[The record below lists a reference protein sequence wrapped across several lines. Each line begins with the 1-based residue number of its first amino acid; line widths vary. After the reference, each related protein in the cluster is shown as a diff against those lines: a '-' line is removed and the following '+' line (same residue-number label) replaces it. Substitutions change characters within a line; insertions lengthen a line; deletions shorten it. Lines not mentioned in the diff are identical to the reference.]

1 VPEDPP
7 RARNLRALFDPR
19 AVAILGASGTPAK
32 WGNWLAR
39 SALRGGGRRAVYL
52 INRAGQDVCGRPTY
66 PSLRGLPEPVDLVV
80 IAIGAAGFEEA
91 VDDALRAGA
100 RAIVAITAGM
110 GELGQAGRVIERRA
124 VERVRAAGAVLVGPN
139 CLGVADTETELNVS
153 FGDFATGSVGLIS
166 QSGNL
171 ALELA
176 SIAMEAGLGF
186 SRFVSVGNQAD
197 LEVAELVESFSLH
210 DPTQVIAV
218 YAEDF
223 RDGRAFAG
231 AALGA
236 LKASK
241 PVILLTVGSSPGGA
255 RAARSHTGAL
265 VSASVAVDAACRA
278 SGIHR
283 VTTPR
288 EMVELAQG
296 LLMPHLPR
304 GRRVGIVGDG
314 GGHVALAADLANAH
328 GLELPS
334 LSHNLTSQMSA
345 SLPPAAATQNPIDLA
360 GGGEQDFFNY
370 ERAVRLLAA
379 SGEVD
384 AVLLTG
390 FFGGYGQDSVE
401 LARIE
406 AEVAQAMAN
415 AAEGGECPLVIHTMY
430 SASSTLEPLRSM
442 HVPVYGDVNSAVRV
456 LAHLVDRMERPPTGI
471 PPLPRPAA
479 AAAPQIRD
487 GYFEARVLMATAGI
501 PLVEAHRV
509 AELAEAQA
517 AAAEL
522 GFPVVLK
529 ALGSSHKSDLGAVR
543 LGIAGDAELETA
555 FLDMALRLDPAAF
568 SVERTAPA
576 RGSVELLVGV
586 RRDRRFGPVLVIG
599 LGGVYTELLSDVAV
613 ALAPVSYG
621 LAEQLIRSLRGAPLL
636 LGARGGPILDVAAA
650 ARAAVALSRLVAESP
665 HIAEAEINPLLVSPE
680 GVLALDARII
690 A

>member
-1 VPEDPP
+1 
-7 RARNLRALFDPR
+7 
-19 AVAILGASGTPAK
+19 
-32 WGNWLAR
+32 
-39 SALRGGGRRAVYL
+39 
-52 INRAGQDVCGRPTY
+52 
-66 PSLRGLPEPVDLVV
+66 
-80 IAIGAAGFEEA
+80 
-91 VDDALRAGA
+91 VDDALHAGA
-100 RAIVAITAGM
+100 RAIVGITAGM
-110 GELGQAGRVIERRA
+110 GELDQAGRVIERRV

-139 CLGVADTETELNVS
+139 CLGVADTGTGLNVS
-153 FGDFATGSVGLIS
+153 FGDFARGPVGLIS

-171 ALELA
+171 GLELA
-176 SIAMEAGLGF
+176 SIAREAGLGF

-197 LEVAELVESFSLH
+197 LDVPELVESFSRH

-236 LKASK
+236 LKAGK

-278 SGIHR
+278 SGIQR

-328 GLELPS
+328 GLELPA
-334 LSHNLTSQMSA
+334 LSHVLSSQMSA

-360 GGGEQDFFNY
+360 GGGEQDFFSY
-370 ERAVRLLAA
+370 ERMVRALAA

-406 AEVAQAMAN
+406 AEVARAMAG
-415 AAEGGECPLVIHTMY
+415 AAEAGHCPLVVHTMY
-430 SASSTLEPLRSM
+430 AASSTLEHLRSR

-456 LAHLVDRMERPPTGI
+456 LARLVDRMERPPTGI
-471 PPLPRPAA
+471 PPLPRPGAA
-479 AAAPQIRD
+479 RAPRVRE
-487 GYFEARVLMATAGI
+487 GYFEARELVAAAGI
-501 PLVEAHRV
+501 PLVEARRV
-509 AELAEAQA
+509 TELAEARA
-517 AAAEL
+517 VAAEL

-543 LGIAGDAELETA
+543 LGIAADAELKTA
-555 FLDMALRLDPAAF
+555 FVDMASRLAPAAF
-568 SVERTAPA
+568 AVECTAPS

-613 ALAPVSYG
+613 ALAPVSYE
-621 LAEQLIRSLRGAPLL
+621 LAEHLIRSLRGAPLL
-636 LGARGGPILDVAAA
+636 LGARGGPILDVAAV
-650 ARAAVALSRLVAESP
+650 ARTAVALSRLVAERSD
-665 HIAEAEINPLLVSPE
+665 IAEAEINPLLVSPD
-680 GVLALDARII
+680 GVLALDARIV

>member
-1 VPEDPP
+1 M
-7 RARNLRALFDPR
+7 
-19 AVAILGASGTPAK
+19 
-32 WGNWLAR
+32 
-39 SALRGGGRRAVYL
+39 
-52 INRAGQDVCGRPTY
+52 
-66 PSLRGLPEPVDLVV
+66 
-80 IAIGAAGFEEA
+80 
-91 VDDALRAGA
+91 DDALQAGA
-100 RAIVAITAGM
+100 RAIVGITAGM
-110 GELGQAGRVIERRA
+110 GELGQAGRVIERRV

-139 CLGVADTETELNVS
+139 CLGVADTGTGLNVS
-153 FGDFATGSVGLIS
+153 FGDFARGPVGLIS

-171 ALELA
+171 GLELA
-176 SIAMEAGLGF
+176 SIAREAGLGF

-197 LEVAELVESFSLH
+197 LDVAELVESFSRH
-210 DPTQVIAV
+210 DPTQVVAV

-223 RDGRAFAG
+223 RDGRAFAR

-236 LKASK
+236 LKAGK

-278 SGIHR
+278 SGIQR

-314 GGHVALAADLANAH
+314 GGHVALAADLATAY
-328 GLELPS
+328 GLELPV
-334 LSHNLTSQMSA
+334 LSHDLSSQMSA

-370 ERAVRLLAA
+370 ERMVRALAA

-384 AVLLTG
+384 AVMLTG
-390 FFGGYGQDSVE
+390 YFGGYGQDSVE

-406 AEVAQAMAN
+406 AEVAGAMAG
-415 AAEGGECPLVIHTMY
+415 AAEAGQCPLIVHTMY
-430 SASSTLEPLRSM
+430 AASSTLEPLRSR

-456 LAHLVDRMERPPTGI
+456 LARLVDLMERPPTGI
-471 PPLPRPAA
+471 PPLPRPGTAR
-479 AAAPQIRD
+479 APRVRE
-487 GYFEARVLMATAGI
+487 GYFEARELVAAAGI
-501 PLVEAHRV
+501 PLVEARRV
-509 AELAEAQA
+509 TELAQAQA
-517 AAAEL
+517 VAAEL

-543 LGIAGDAELETA
+543 LGIAGDAELKTA
-555 FLDMALRLDPAAF
+555 FVDMASRLAPAAF
-568 SVERTAPA
+568 AVERTAPS

-599 LGGVYTELLSDVAV
+599 LGGIYTELLSDVAV

-636 LGARGGPILDVAAA
+636 LGARGGPILDVVAA
-650 ARAAVALSRLVAESP
+650 ARAAVALSRLVAERP
-665 HIAEAEINPLLVSPE
+665 DITEAEINPLLVSRD
-680 GVLALDARII
+680 GVLALDAHIV